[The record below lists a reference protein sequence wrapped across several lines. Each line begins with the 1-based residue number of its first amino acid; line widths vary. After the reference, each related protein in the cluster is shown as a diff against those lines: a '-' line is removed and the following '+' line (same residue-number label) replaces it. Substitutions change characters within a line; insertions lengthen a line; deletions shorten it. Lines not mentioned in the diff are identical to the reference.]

1 MYFSLRL
8 IRNIGCAITE
18 PSLRSPFYS
27 ETSCRPVATVIEA
40 VRIAQHNVG
49 VIMTFRTIAGYQCH
63 SDAWNLSIAALG
75 SSGCYA
81 GGIVAFVWAVGGGVC
96 EGDCVDE
103 HSRIGTAGTRH
114 NSRTSHLLCVLT
126 F

>member
-81 GGIVAFVWAVGGGVC
+81 GGIVAFVWGVGGGGGGWVR
-96 EGDCVDE
+96 G
-103 HSRIGTAGTRH
+103 
-114 NSRTSHLLCVLT
+114 